1 MIVTIGGQKGGTG
14 KTTICTNIA
23 AALARAGR
31 RVLIIDTDLQPST
44 SIWTTRRE
52 ERGDVPPV
60 YSVQKTGKLTS
71 TVREFATQFDEILI
85 DTAGRDSAEFANA
98 MLCAHVLISPVVPS
112 ALDEDTMW
120 HVDDQIDKAKNFN
133 EALEAVM
140 VSSRCSTNPS
150 VKELDLS
157 RDRLGELNHLNFL
170 DSILRDR
177 KVYRDAY
184 RMGLG
189 VCEMNDKKAI
199 LEVDGLMREIYGD
212 ECALVKAA

>member
-157 RDRLGELNHLNFL
+157 RDRLGELNHLNFWVRFFETVRF
-170 DSILRDR
+170 I
-177 KVYRDAY
+177 
-184 RMGLG
+184 
-189 VCEMNDKKAI
+189 EMHIAWVSASAK
-199 LEVDGLMREIYGD
+199 
-212 ECALVKAA
+212 

>member
-157 RDRLGELNHLNFL
+157 RDRLGELNHLRIFWV
-170 DSILRDR
+170 RFFETVR
-177 KVYRDAY
+177 FT
-184 RMGLG
+184 
-189 VCEMNDKKAI
+189 EMHIAWVLASAK
-199 LEVDGLMREIYGD
+199 
-212 ECALVKAA
+212 